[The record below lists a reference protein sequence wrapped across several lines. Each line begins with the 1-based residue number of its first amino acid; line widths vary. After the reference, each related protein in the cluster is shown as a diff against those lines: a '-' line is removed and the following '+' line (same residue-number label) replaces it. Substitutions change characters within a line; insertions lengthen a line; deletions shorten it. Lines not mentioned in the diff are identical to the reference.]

1 MNFSLSG
8 NRVNPLFSNTL
19 PPAPHVMS
27 FKPVN
32 NYAMNTSFFDKHGI
46 RLIQAPMAGSQNH
59 RLAAAVLQAGG
70 LGSLPAAMLTAEQL
84 QNELSA
90 FKNSIA
96 AENGK
101 ANATASQWASFLPLN
116 VNFFCHTPPPKQLD
130 KETAWR
136 QTLSPLYLAHDID
149 PQSVGSGPG
158 RAPFSEESLKLIGQ
172 FKPAVVSFHF
182 GLPKAQWVQQLKNWG
197 LQIWSS
203 ATTVE
208 EAKWLE
214 QQGGDAIIA
223 QGLEAG
229 GHRGM
234 FLTEDIS
241 TQVGTM
247 SLLPQLA
254 KAVTLPII
262 AAGGISSP
270 AAVSAAK
277 TLGASAVQ
285 VGTAF
290 LTSHEATTSALHR
303 QALLSASAQ
312 HTALTNL
319 FSGRP
324 ARGIVNK
331 FMRDFGPLN
340 AQAPSFPLATAAV
353 APLRAAAEARGLSD
367 FSPLWSGQNASDC
380 EALPAAD
387 ITHKLLQGWA

>member
-1 MNFSLSG
+1 MNFSLSR
-8 NRVNPLFSNTL
+8 NRVNPPFSIAFAT
-19 PPAPHVMS
+19 APHLVS

-32 NYAMNTSFFDKHGI
+32 NCDMNASFFDEHRI

-59 RLAAAVLQAGG
+59 RLAAAVFFAGG
-70 LGSLPAAMLTAEQL
+70 MGSIPAAMLTAEQL
-84 QNELSA
+84 QSELSA
-90 FKNSIA
+90 FEDAIA
-96 AENGK
+96 AVKEKAK
-101 ANATASQWASFLPLN
+101 ANQWGEFLPVN
-116 VNFFCHTPPPKQLD
+116 VNFFCHTPPPAQN
-130 KETAWR
+130 EREAAWR
-136 QTLSPLYLAHDID
+136 QKLAPLYLAHGID

-158 RAPFSEESLKLIGQ
+158 RAPFSEESLKLVGQ

-182 GLPKAQWVQQLKNWG
+182 GLPKAQWVQQIKDWG
-197 LQIWSS
+197 VQIWSS
-203 ATTVE
+203 ATTVQ
-208 EAKWLE
+208 EAQWLE
-214 QQGGDAIIA
+214 QQGVDAIIA

-234 FLTEDIS
+234 FLTEDLS
-241 TQVGTM
+241 TQLGTL
-247 SLLPQLA
+247 SLLPQLV
-254 KAVTLPII
+254 KAVSLPII

-277 TLGASAVQ
+277 ALGASAVQ

-303 QALLSASAQ
+303 QALMSSSAQ

-324 ARGIVNK
+324 ARGIVNT

-353 APLRAAAEARGLSD
+353 APLRAAAEAKGLSD

-387 ITHKLLQGWA
+387 IAHKLLQGWA

>member
-1 MNFSLSG
+1 MIFKLLG
-8 NRVNPLFSNTL
+8 NRVNPLFSNTFVL
-19 PPAPHVMS
+19 GPHVVS

-32 NYAMNTSFFDKHGI
+32 NCDMNASFFDKHSI

-59 RLAAAVLQAGG
+59 RLAAAVFLAGG
-70 LGSLPAAMLTAEQL
+70 LGSIPAAMLTTEQL
-84 QNELSA
+84 QTELSA
-90 FKNSIA
+90 FEDAIA
-96 AENGK
+96 SL
-101 ANATASQWASFLPLN
+101 TDIPLQWGGCLPVN
-116 VNFFCHTPPPKQLD
+116 VNFFCHTPPTEQLE
-130 KETAWR
+130 KEAAWR
-136 QTLSPLYLAHDID
+136 QQLTPLYQAHGID

-158 RAPFSEESLKLIGQ
+158 RAPFSEESLKLMGQ

-182 GLPKAQWVQQLKNWG
+182 GLPKAEWVRQLKSWG
-197 LQIWSS
+197 IQIWSS

-208 EAKWLE
+208 EAQWLE
-214 QQGGDAIIA
+214 QQGVDAVIA

-234 FLTEDIS
+234 FLSEDLS
-241 TQVGTM
+241 TQMGCLA
-247 SLLPQLA
+247 LLPLIC
-254 KAVTLPII
+254 KAVKLPVI
-262 AAGGISSP
+262 AAGGVSTA

-277 TLGASAVQ
+277 ALGANAVQ

-303 QALLSASAQ
+303 QALMSDAAK

-340 AQAPSFPLATAAV
+340 PEAPAFPLATAAV
-353 APLRAAAEARGLSD
+353 APLRAAAEAKGQSD
-367 FSPLWSGQNASDC
+367 YSPLWSGQNASDC
-380 EALPAAD
+380 QALPAAD
-387 ITHKLLQGWA
+387 IAHKLLQGWA

>member
-1 MNFSLSG
+1 MNFRLSG

-101 ANATASQWASFLPLN
+101 ANATASQWGNFLPLN

-136 QTLSPLYLAHDID
+136 QTLSPLYLAHGID

-214 QQGGDAIIA
+214 QQGVDAIIA